1 MSLILL
7 NKPYG
12 VLCQFSGGDGDG
24 RATLANYV
32 TTPDVYPAGRLDR
45 DSEGLLAL
53 TDDGR
58 FQARLSQPGQCWKTY
73 WAQVEGVIDS
83 AALASLNEGVAI
95 AGGTTL
101 PCRARMLAAPDVW
114 AREPPIRYRK
124 NIPTSWV
131 ELQLREGR
139 NRQVRRMTA
148 AVGFPTL
155 RLIRCAIGPFRLDGL
170 EPGASR
176 TLPNRRAWRLL
187 DGYMAHP
194 N

>member
-7 NKPYG
+7 NKPVG
-12 VLCQFSGGDGDG
+12 VLCQFSASDG
-24 RATLANYV
+24 RPTLADYV
-32 TTPDVYPAGRLDR
+32 TTPGVYPAGRLDR

-58 FQARLSQPGQCWKTY
+58 FQARLSQPGQCWKIY
-73 WAQVEGVIDS
+73 WAQVEGSIDTE
-83 AALASLNEGVAI
+83 ALQRLRGGVSI
-95 AGGTTL
+95 ADGATL
-101 PCRARMLAAPDVW
+101 PCRAQALAEPAVW
-114 AREPPIRYRK
+114 RREPPIRYRK
-124 NIPTSWV
+124 NVPTSWI

-170 EPGASR
+170 QPGTTR
-176 TLPNRRAWRLL
+176 MLTNRQAWRLL
-187 DGYMAHP
+187 DGYLSGH